1 MFCDRKWTVWR
12 EWVKFSSF
20 KKFSRHM
27 RDFVMVWRKAYFW
40 AVFFQ
45 LAQNSEQISTWWAAL
60 RPFVKALDARR
71 SDSFRNCPDLYFLC
85 PTLFIIN
92 RLVLVLSSFYFLP
105 IISNF
110 LIFHAFRHV
119 KFWSNFFQKTWNDL
133 KCPQMTLT
141 DVIIPFFLNR
151 RQNRSSHVKLK
162 KST

>member
-1 MFCDRKWTVWR
+1 
-12 EWVKFSSF
+12 
-20 KKFSRHM
+20 M

-119 KFWSNFFQKTWNDL
+119 WFGSNLFSNDIW
-133 KCPQMTLT
+133 PQMTWSDLKWPWLT
-141 DVIIPFFLNR
+141 SIINFSEKSASKSFFTYKI
-151 RQNRSSHVKLK
+151 VKK
-162 KST
+162 KY